1 MKQCSFQIFYLQV
14 CVCVCIYT
22 HIHIH
27 TYIYC
32 VFAFQ
37 ITFIQVLLGTPL
49 ALNLR
54 NVTWHG
60 FPCPDEIKPELGAIL
75 FVVIASIGDLLAT
88 NNFTVDSLPHRPQM
102 STMVYHS
109 NLLEGCFPD
118 LLRHKMEVENIL
130 LKSSYISHSHLV
142 YWDAILEHY
151 FQSRYLFSFFF
162 LYGDILLF

>member
-1 MKQCSFQIFYLQV
+1 MNDEIVFISDFFQIY
-14 CVCVCIYT
+14 I
-22 HIHIH
+22 
-27 TYIYC
+27 YIYC
-32 VFAFQ
+32 LFAFQ

-75 FVVIASIGDLLAT
+75 FIVIASIGEILAT
-88 NNFTVDSLPHRPQM
+88 QNCTVDSLPHRPQL
-102 STMVYHS
+102 SNMVYYS

-118 LLRHKMEVENIL
+118 LLRHKMEVENVL
-130 LKSSYISHSHLV
+130 LKSSHISHTHLV

-162 LYGDILLF
+162 FCMEIYYYVMLTHC

>member
-1 MKQCSFQIFYLQV
+1 M
-14 CVCVCIYT
+14 
-22 HIHIH
+22 
-27 TYIYC
+27 
-32 VFAFQ
+32 
-37 ITFIQVLLGTPL
+37 LLGTPL

-54 NVTWHG
+54 NITWHG

-75 FVVIASIGDLLAT
+75 FIVIASIGEILAT
-88 NNFTVDSLPHRPQM
+88 QNFTVDSLPHRPQL

-130 LKSSYISHSHLV
+130 LKSSHISHSHLV

-151 FQSRYLFSFFF
+151 FQSRYLFSFCVWRYIIIVMWTHSQCICHH
-162 LYGDILLF
+162 LCVCVCGGDVYGQHEICTKATSVIEFK